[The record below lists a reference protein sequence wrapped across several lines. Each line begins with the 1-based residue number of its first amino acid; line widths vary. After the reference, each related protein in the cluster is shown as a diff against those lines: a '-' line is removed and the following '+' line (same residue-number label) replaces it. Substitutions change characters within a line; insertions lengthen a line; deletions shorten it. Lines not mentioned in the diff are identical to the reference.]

1 MSKQRTIGINPLI
14 QYLSEKEPKESLEIA
29 QATLEAE
36 WVSVKKQRVTIHVP
50 IDLIERVKNA
60 VFWEPGLTLA
70 EFAEHALAKA
80 IDELENENG
89 SPFPQRKRPLR
100 GGRPLK

>member
-14 QYLSEKEPKESLEIA
+14 QYLSEKDTKENIG
-29 QATLEAE
+29 QATDLPEEQWQA
-36 WVSVKKQRVTIHVP
+36 VKKQRVTIHVP
-50 IDLIERVKNA
+50 VDLIERVKNA

-80 IDELENENG
+80 IDELENERG
-89 SPFPQRKRPLR
+89 TPFPQRKRPLR